1 LPCEYAV
8 LEMALNTL
16 HRDGAPLLRDIAL
29 RLSTPGL
36 LFLMGPGGAGKSTL
50 LRTLAGL
57 ESDDG
62 AFRLLGEVHHRSLVP
77 PRTSADV
84 SWLAQGAR
92 CEVEAASGL
101 EALTRELGLDADAAR
116 DWCRARDLGAV
127 FDLGATPSRSARRL
141 LRVAVALARPARLII
156 LDEPTAGMD
165 DAHADW
171 TRKAIAARA
180 REALVVVATHNRR
193 DCVPD
198 TAMVALLAGGTLQEF
213 ARVDQFFASPT
224 SPAGRDYVATG
235 SCHVPARDTVGAR
248 PDTAATRADATWWV
262 TRGLLGG
269 RSRPGITEDAREAL
283 RDLHAQG
290 VRHLVCLEETVTY
303 PVAAAREE
311 GLAHYHFPTPDMAP
325 PTQNQLVDL
334 CRTLEPGLRANEGVV
349 LHCKGGLGRT
359 GTALAAILV
368 WFGDSAEAAIAR
380 VRAAKPLAIQTPAQ
394 QRSISEFAER
404 ISAWHAPR

>member
-1 LPCEYAV
+1 M
-8 LEMALNTL
+8 LEIALNTL
-16 HRDGAPLLRDIAL
+16 HRDGAPLLRNIAL
-29 RLSTPGL
+29 HLSTPGL

-57 ESDDG
+57 DSDDG

-77 PRTSADV
+77 PRTSVDV

-116 DWCRARDLGAV
+116 DWCRVRELQAV
-127 FDLGATPSRSARRL
+127 FDLDAPPSRSARRL
-141 LRVAVALARPARLII
+141 LRVAAALARPARLVI
-156 LDEPTAGMD
+156 LDEPTVGMD

-171 TRKAIAARA
+171 TRAAIATRA
-180 REALVVVATHNRR
+180 RDALVVVATHNRR
-193 DCVPD
+193 DCAPN
-198 TAMVALLAGGTLQEF
+198 TAMVALLAGGTLQEY
-213 ARVDQFFASPT
+213 ATVERFFAAPRSA
-224 SPAGRDYVATG
+224 AGRDYVATG
-235 SCHVPARDTVGAR
+235 SCQVPARDTPNAR
-248 PDTAATRADATWWV
+248 GDATWWV

-269 RSRPGITEDAREAL
+269 RSRPGITEDEREAL

-303 PVAAAREE
+303 PVATAREE

-334 CRTLEPGLRANEGVV
+334 CRTLEPSLRANEGVV

-394 QRSISEFAER
+394 HRSISEFAER